1 MFAITYEMRHH
12 ERYPNLSYGVIG
24 RALHMAVEIVLD
36 ARWLAS
42 EGLPPHH
49 GEELL
54 KLLDALSRASSLREA
69 AATLGISY
77 RHAWGLVGTGAR
89 TLGSPLV
96 EMQRG
101 RGARLTPF
109 GRRLLEVD
117 AHVHT
122 ALDPQ
127 FERLRR
133 EARAMLAGAVSGR
146 RRRVTVRASHDLA
159 LPLLVTA
166 CAPRIELDLSFHG
179 ADECLA
185 ALARG
190 ECDLAGF
197 HVADALP
204 RAAAAAAAV
213 GRWLDPRKHQL
224 VHFVAR
230 EQGIIVRPGARIRGV
245 HDLARPGV
253 RFLNRPASG
262 RPHEDV
268 DLAVASAVSEGR
280 ADAGFGLRAAAARYT
295 LEFVPLATERYYL
308 VAARRALR
316 EPPLQALLTAL
327 RSAEFRSAVA
337 GLPGYDATQAG
348 TRETLTAALAWLER
362 RRTPSPD

>member
-1 MFAITYEMRHH
+1 MSVHVDFSVSW
-12 ERYPNLSYGVIG
+12 LSSSK
-24 RALHMAVEIVLD
+24 
-36 ARWLAS
+36 LAPAHA
-42 EGLPPHH
+42 G
-49 GEELL
+49 ELL
-54 KLLDALSRASSLREA
+54 RLIEAVSRGGSIKHA
-69 AATLGISY
+69 AHVLGVSY
-77 RHAWGLVGTGAR
+77 RHAWGLLGEGAAAF
-89 TLGSPLV
+89 GAPLV

-109 GRRLLEVD
+109 GRRLLEAD
-117 AHVHT
+117 AHVHA
-122 ALDPQ
+122 ALDAQ

-133 EARAMLAGAVSGR
+133 ELRAMLADALPGR
-146 RRRVTVRASHDLA
+146 RRRLLLRASHDLA
-159 LPLLVTA
+159 LPLLVAA
-166 CAPRIELDLSFHG
+166 CAPRVELELSFHG

-213 GRWLDPRKHQL
+213 GRWLEPRKHQL

-253 RFLNRPASG
+253 RFLNRPAAG
-262 RPHEDV
+262 KAHEEV
-268 DLAVASAVSEGR
+268 DIAVAAAVAEGR

-308 VAARRALR
+308 VATRRALR
-316 EPPLQALLTAL
+316 EPPLQALLAAL
-327 RSAEFRSAVA
+327 RSAEFRAA
-337 GLPGYDATQAG
+337 LEKLPGYDAAQAG
-348 TRETLTAALAWLER
+348 TRESLTAGLAWLQR
-362 RRTPSPD
+362 R